1 MQTTLEVE
9 VLKRKK
15 NGCPK
20 QVFWWKNVGRHDDGY
35 AWKYRVTL
43 KKNAVY
49 EKTESTLCSKCT
61 FTKNCFLL
69 PFFPSSFPC
78 GFDGYGWSIISERK
92 AAKKHHL
99 LILSRTALKSWC
111 WLSIL
116 EEWPICRLLAGW
128 LNSEGAIN
136 SSFQAR
142 QVDNRIYLPLRLW
155 LALREEARQ
164 MVTPRFYLGKNWGYN
179 GGLDAHTFPLL
190 SK

>member
-1 MQTTLEVE
+1 MVALSKYFGEKILEDMMMDMHE
-9 VLKRKK
+9 NIEWPSKR
-15 NGCPK
+15 
-20 QVFWWKNVGRHDDGY
+20 
-35 AWKYRVTL
+35 
-43 KKNAVY
+43 
-49 EKTESTLCSKCT
+49 TLC
-61 FTKNCFLL
+61 TKKQSPHFVANVHL
-69 PFFPSSFPC
+69 PKIVFFFPSSFPC

-164 MVTPRFYLGKNWGYN
+164 MVSPRFYLGKNWGYN